1 MKFTPLVKHKIKS
14 LIKTPGK
21 AALFLW
27 LFFASSYLFL
37 FLLIVSVQFN
47 LLNFFGEIP
56 SFDLLENPRS
66 NLASELYSSDRQLLG
81 KYFRE
86 NRTTVNFEEISPN
99 VLKALYATEDVRF
112 FKHSGI
118 DLKGLLAI
126 IPYLLKGDLRGSSTL
141 SQQTAKN
148 LFKTRSDEYEGLFSN
163 IPVLN
168 KIIIKIKEWITA
180 IRIERSYTK
189 NEILMMYLN
198 TVEFGSNAFGL
209 KTGALTF
216 FNKASEELTIEE
228 AALLV
233 GILKAPTLYSPVL
246 NPDKSLRR
254 RNVVLHQMYKYKY
267 LDKKTYDS
275 LVKIPILL
283 DYNVENQNT
292 GLAPYFREE
301 VKKELQRWCASHGYD
316 LFNSGLKIYTTINSK
331 IQQYAEEAVS
341 EHMATYQKI
350 FYTHWKGRKPWI
362 DENYREIKNFV
373 EVALKKTPRYKQL
386 LNQFGTNKDSI
397 KFYLNKKIK
406 MRIFSWNGER
416 DTFFSPRDSL
426 IYYKYFLRTGF
437 MAMDP
442 EMGHIKAWVGGIN
455 HKYFK
460 YDHVKQGKRQPGSLF
475 KPFVYTAA
483 IDNGYSP
490 CFKVPDVPVTVEL
503 ADGKRW
509 IPRNSDG
516 KYTGEMLTL
525 RQGLA
530 RSINSVTA
538 WVIKQFGPNM
548 VINYARRMGVE
559 GFLDPTPSLCLGTSD
574 VSVYEI
580 VSAYGTFVNHG
591 VWTQPLLI
599 TRIED
604 KNGNILQEFI
614 PKTVEAFGE
623 ETAYTML
630 YMMKGATEEKNGTA
644 IALRGRYKF
653 RGEIAAKTGTTQNYS
668 DAWFVGITPHLV
680 AGCWVGGEDKFI
692 HFRSMAYGQGARLAM
707 PMWALFMKK
716 ILADTTLGIKEED
729 TFTKPLKPL
738 PSEFN
743 CHRKN
748 DGADS
753 VLNDKKKYYPSQYN
767 YSEERE

>member
-1 MKFTPLVKHKIKS
+1 
-14 LIKTPGK
+14 
-21 AALFLW
+21 
-27 LFFASSYLFL
+27 
-37 FLLIVSVQFN
+37 VQFN

>member
-1 MKFTPLVKHKIKS
+1 MVKHKIKS

>member
-1 MKFTPLVKHKIKS
+1 M
-14 LIKTPGK
+14 
-21 AALFLW
+21 
-27 LFFASSYLFL
+27 
-37 FLLIVSVQFN
+37 QFN

>member
-1 MKFTPLVKHKIKS
+1 MVKHKIKS

-680 AGCWVGGEDKFI
+680 ADCWVGGEDKFI